1 MNIVI
6 AAVGRMRSGPEQSL
20 TESYIN
26 RIPWTVDVREVDV
39 RGKGDAATQ
48 TKKEAEGLSA
58 AIPPGAKV
66 VCMDSRGKRLDSEA
80 IADRLGRWRDDG
92 EQNVALVIGGADGL
106 DATFLKTADLVVS
119 FGAVTWPHMLTR
131 VLVAEQL
138 YRAHCILTGHP
149 YHRGH

>member
-6 AAVGRMRSGPEQSL
+6 AAVGRMRSSPEQTL
-20 TESYIN
+20 IDSYIK
-26 RIPWTVDVREVDV
+26 RLPWAVDVREVDV
-39 RGKGDAATQ
+39 RGKTDATAQ
-48 TKKEAEGLSA
+48 ARQEAEGLQA
-58 AIPPGAKV
+58 AIPAGAKV
-66 VCMDSRGKRLDSEA
+66 VCLDSRGKSLDSESFA
-80 IADRLGRWRDDG
+80 KRLGQWRDDG
-92 EQNVALVIGGADGL
+92 EQTLALIIGGADGL
-106 DATFLKTADLVVS
+106 DSSIIDRADLVMS

>member
-6 AAVGRMRSGPEQSL
+6 AAVGRMRPGPEQTL
-20 TESYIN
+20 IESFTK
-26 RIPWTVDVREVDV
+26 RMPWDVDVREVDI
-39 RGKGDAATQ
+39 RGKADSTTQ
-48 TKKEAEGLSA
+48 IKQETEGLQA

-66 VCMDSRGKRLDSEA
+66 VCLDSRGKTLDSEA
-80 IADRLGRWRDDG
+80 LAKRIGQWRDDG
-92 EQNVALVIGGADGL
+92 EQTIALVIGGADGL
-106 DATFLKTADLVVS
+106 DASLIERADLVVA